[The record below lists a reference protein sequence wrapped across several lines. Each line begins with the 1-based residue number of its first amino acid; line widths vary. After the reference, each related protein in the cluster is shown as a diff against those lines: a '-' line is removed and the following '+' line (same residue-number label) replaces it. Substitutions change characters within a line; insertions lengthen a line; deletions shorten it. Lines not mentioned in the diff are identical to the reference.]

1 MSAARYNLIIDQGT
15 DFALEFIVK
24 ESGTA
29 KNLSGYNARAQLRP
43 TKDHV
48 GNPTKAF
55 TCTIEDGSVTG
66 KIKAALS
73 SSDTSDVSAG
83 RYFYDLELFT
93 TGGTVIVTRLLE
105 GTVTITQEVT
115 R

>member
-24 ESGTA
+24 ESGAA
-29 KNLSGYNARAQLRP
+29 KNLSSGFEARAQIRP

-48 GNPTKAF
+48 GTPTKAF
-55 TCTIEDGSVTG
+55 ECLIQDGGVTG
-66 KIKAALS
+66 KITAKLTNTE
-73 SSDTSDVSAG
+73 TSQMTAG
-83 RYFYDLELFT
+83 RYYYDLELVDS
-93 TGGTVIVTRLLE
+93 GIVTRLLE
-105 GTVTITQEVT
+105 GTVTVTQEVT

>member
-29 KNLSGYNARAQLRP
+29 KSLSGYNARAQLRP
-43 TKDHV
+43 TKDSS
-48 GNPTKAF
+48 TLTETF
-55 TCTIEDGSVTG
+55 TCTIQDGSVTG
-66 KIKAALS
+66 KIKAAL
-73 SSDTSDVSAG
+73 TSDKTRDIAAG

-93 TGGTVIVTRLLE
+93 TGGTAIVTRLLE

>member
-29 KNLSGYNARAQLRP
+29 KNLSSGFDTREHRLRP

-48 GNPTKAF
+48 GDPTR
-55 TCTIEDGSVTG
+55 
-66 KIKAALS
+66 
-73 SSDTSDVSAG
+73 DVQ
-83 RYFYDLELFT
+83 LLN
-93 TGGTVIVTRLLE
+93 TRRRCNRKNHSQ
-105 GTVTITQEVT
+105 VDQ
-115 R
+115 

>member
-29 KNLSGYNARAQLRP
+29 KDLSSGFSARAHIGA
-43 TKDHV
+43 TKD
-48 GNPTKAF
+48 PAAALTKDF
-55 TCTIEDGSVTG
+55 NCVIEEGGVAG
-66 KIKAALS
+66 KITAKLTNTE
-73 SSDTSDVSAG
+73 TSAIAAG
-83 RYFYDLELFT
+83 RYYYDLEL
-93 TGGTVIVTRLLE
+93 VHSAVVTRLLE

>member
-43 TKDHV
+43 TKDSS
-48 GNPTKAF
+48 TLTETF
-55 TCTIEDGSVTG
+55 TCTIQDGSVTG
-66 KIKAALS
+66 KIKAAL
-73 SSDTSDVSAG
+73 TS
-83 RYFYDLELFT
+83 RTIFL
-93 TGGTVIVTRLLE
+93 RLR
-105 GTVTITQEVT
+105 VVYYRRHSNSNSIT
-115 R
+115 

>member
-29 KNLSGYNARAQLRP
+29 KNLSSGFSARAQIRP
-43 TKDHV
+43 TKGHV
-48 GNPTKAF
+48 GDPTKEF
-55 TCTIEDGSVTG
+55 TCLVEDGNVTG
-66 KIKAALS
+66 KITAKLS
-73 SSDTSDVSAG
+73 NTQTSAIAAG
-83 RYFYDLELFT
+83 RYYYDLELVDS
-93 TGGTVIVTRLLE
+93 GIVTRLLE
-105 GTVTITQEVT
+105 GTVTVTQEVT

>member
-29 KNLSGYNARAQLRP
+29 KDLSSGFSARAHIRT
-43 TKDHV
+43 TKDPV
-48 GNPTKAF
+48 AALTEDFN
-55 TCTIEDGSVTG
+55 CVIEDGSVAG
-66 KIKAALS
+66 KITAKLTNTE
-73 SSDTSDVSAG
+73 TSQITAG
-83 RYFYDLELFT
+83 RYYYDLELVDS
-93 TGGTVIVTRLLE
+93 GVVTRLLE
-105 GTVTITQEVT
+105 GTVTVTQEVT

>member
-29 KNLSGYNARAQLRP
+29 KNLSSGFSARAQIRP

-48 GNPTKAF
+48 GDPTKVF
-55 TCTIEDGSVTG
+55 ECLIQDGSVTG
-66 KIKAALS
+66 KITAKLTNTQ
-73 SSDTSDVSAG
+73 TSAIAAG
-83 RYFYDLELFT
+83 RYYYDLEL
-93 TGGTVIVTRLLE
+93 VHSSVVTRLLE
-105 GTVTITQEVT
+105 GTVTVTQEVT

>member
-43 TKDHV
+43 TKDSS
-48 GNPTKAF
+48 TLTETF
-55 TCTIEDGSVTG
+55 T
-66 KIKAALS
+66 
-73 SSDTSDVSAG
+73 
-83 RYFYDLELFT
+83 
-93 TGGTVIVTRLLE
+93 
-105 GTVTITQEVT
+105 
-115 R
+115 

>member
-29 KNLSGYNARAQLRP
+29 KSLSGDTARAQLRP
-43 TKDHV
+43 TKDSS
-48 GNPTKAF
+48 TLTETF
-55 TCTIEDGSVTG
+55 TCLVEDGSVTG
-66 KIKAALS
+66 KITAKLS
-73 SSDTSDVSAG
+73 NTETSAIAAG
-83 RYFYDLELFT
+83 RYYYDLELVDS
-93 TGGTVIVTRLLE
+93 GIVTRLLE
-105 GTVTITQEVT
+105 GTVTVTQEVT

>member
-29 KNLSGYNARAQLRP
+29 KDLSSGFSARAQIRP

-48 GNPTKAF
+48 GRPYKGVRIA
-55 TCTIEDGSVTG
+55 
-66 KIKAALS
+66 
-73 SSDTSDVSAG
+73 
-83 RYFYDLELFT
+83 
-93 TGGTVIVTRLLE
+93 
-105 GTVTITQEVT
+105 
-115 R
+115 